1 MNDFVR
7 GSEESV
13 LKILNAFKEND
24 EIERLILPKLPE
36 SIFVEYF
43 LPYFKGEVTDPV
55 AAADLRK
62 NWITLARHPMGEV
75 NIINDQG
82 EIIFTTPSIAYTR
95 MFDPTKSDINGSFKD
110 LLLMTNQINVSNPI
124 RAKQYLEN
132 NMATK
137 FNAMRIKGHVLTK
150 EEQRWI
156 EIFNRYTVKDKNTPN
171 TGNTVAKPATNNKL
185 TDDDLEEVDE

>member
-7 GSEESV
+7 GSEESI
-13 LKILNAFKEND
+13 LKILDAFREND

-55 AAADLRK
+55 VAADLRK

-82 EIIFTTPSIAYTR
+82 EIIFTTPSIAYTK

-137 FNAMRIKGHVLTK
+137 FKAMRIKGHVLTK
-150 EEQRWI
+150 EELRWL
-156 EIFNRYTVKDKNTPN
+156 EIFKRYDVKDKNTPN
-171 TGNTVAKPATNNKL
+171 SGNSVAKPATNNKV

>member
-7 GSEESV
+7 GSDESV
-13 LKILNAFKEND
+13 LKILDAFREND

-36 SIFVEYF
+36 SIFIEYF
-43 LPYFKGEVTDPV
+43 LPYFKGEVTDPAT
-55 AAADLRK
+55 AAELRK

-82 EIIFTTPSIAYTR
+82 EIIFSTPSIAYTK

-150 EEQRWI
+150 EEQRWL
-156 EIFNRYTVKDKNTPN
+156 EIFKRYTVKDKNTPTN
-171 TGNTVAKPATNNKL
+171 SNSVAKPATNNKL

>member
-55 AAADLRK
+55 VAADLRK

-150 EEQRWI
+150 EEQRWL

-171 TGNTVAKPATNNKL
+171 SGNSVAKPATNNKV

>member
-150 EEQRWI
+150 EEQRWL
-156 EIFNRYTVKDKNTPN
+156 EIFKRYTVKDKNTPTN
-171 TGNTVAKPATNNKL
+171 SNSVAKPATNNKL

>member
-7 GSEESV
+7 GSEESI
-13 LKILNAFKEND
+13 LKILDAFREND

-55 AAADLRK
+55 VAADLRK

-82 EIIFTTPSIAYTR
+82 EIIFTTPSIAYTK

-137 FNAMRIKGHVLTK
+137 FKAMRIKGHVLTK
-150 EEQRWI
+150 EELRWL
-156 EIFNRYTVKDKNTPN
+156 EIFKRYDVKDKNTPN
-171 TGNTVAKPATNNKL
+171 SGNTVAKPATNNKV

>member
-13 LKILNAFKEND
+13 LKILDAFREND

-36 SIFVEYF
+36 SIFIEYF
-43 LPYFKGEVTDPV
+43 LPYFKGEVTDPAT
-55 AAADLRK
+55 AAELRK

-82 EIIFTTPSIAYTR
+82 EIIFSTPSIAYTK

-150 EEQRWI
+150 EEQRWL
-156 EIFNRYTVKDKNTPN
+156 EIFKRYTVKDKNTPTN
-171 TGNTVAKPATNNKL
+171 SNSVAKPATNNKL

>member
-7 GSEESV
+7 GSDESV
-13 LKILNAFKEND
+13 LKILDAFREND

-36 SIFVEYF
+36 SIFIEYF
-43 LPYFKGEVTDPV
+43 LPYFKGEVTDPATAV
-55 AAADLRK
+55 ELRK
-62 NWITLARHPMGEV
+62 KWITLARHPMGEV

-82 EIIFTTPSIAYTR
+82 EIIFSIPSIAYTK

-150 EEQRWI
+150 EEQRWL
-156 EIFNRYTVKDKNTPN
+156 EIFKRYTVKDKNTPTN
-171 TGNTVAKPATNNKL
+171 SNSVAKPATSNKL

>member
-62 NWITLARHPMGEV
+62 NWITLARHPKGEV

-82 EIIFTTPSIAYTR
+82 ETIFTTPSIAYTR

-150 EEQRWI
+150 EEQRWL
-156 EIFNRYTVKDKNTPN
+156 EIFKRYTVKDKNTPTN
-171 TGNTVAKPATNNKL
+171 SNSVAKPATNNKL

>member
-55 AAADLRK
+55 VAADLRK

-82 EIIFTTPSIAYTR
+82 EIIFTTPSIAYTK

-137 FNAMRIKGHVLTK
+137 FKAMRIKGHVLTK
-150 EEQRWI
+150 EEQRWL
-156 EIFNRYTVKDKNTPN
+156 EIFKRYAVKDKNTPN
-171 TGNTVAKPATNNKL
+171 SDNSVAKPATNNKV

>member
-7 GSEESV
+7 GSDESV
-13 LKILNAFKEND
+13 LKILDAFREND

-36 SIFVEYF
+36 SIFIEYF
-43 LPYFKGEVTDPV
+43 LPYFKGEVTDP
-55 AAADLRK
+55 ATATELRK
-62 NWITLARHPMGEV
+62 KWITLARHPMGEV

-82 EIIFTTPSIAYTR
+82 EIIFSTPSIAYTK

-150 EEQRWI
+150 EEQRWL
-156 EIFNRYTVKDKNTPN
+156 EIFKRYAVKDKNTPTN
-171 TGNTVAKPATNNKL
+171 SNSVAKPATNNKV

>member
-13 LKILNAFKEND
+13 LKILDAFREND

-36 SIFVEYF
+36 SIFIEYF
-43 LPYFKGEVTDPV
+43 LPYFKGEVTDPAT
-55 AAADLRK
+55 AAELRK

-82 EIIFTTPSIAYTR
+82 EIIFSTPSIAYTR

-150 EEQRWI
+150 EEQRWL
-156 EIFNRYTVKDKNTPN
+156 EIFKRYTVKDKNTPTN
-171 TGNTVAKPATNNKL
+171 SNSVAKPATSNKL

>member
-13 LKILNAFKEND
+13 LKILDAFREND

-36 SIFVEYF
+36 SIFIEYF
-43 LPYFKGEVTDPV
+43 LPYFKGEVTDPAT
-55 AAADLRK
+55 AAELRK

-82 EIIFTTPSIAYTR
+82 EIIFSTPSIAYTR

-150 EEQRWI
+150 EEQRWL
-156 EIFNRYTVKDKNTPN
+156 EIFKRYTVKDKNTPTN
-171 TGNTVAKPATNNKL
+171 SNSVAKPATNNKL

>member
-55 AAADLRK
+55 VAADLRK

-82 EIIFTTPSIAYTR
+82 EIIFTTPSIAYTK

-137 FNAMRIKGHVLTK
+137 FKAMRIKGHVLTK
-150 EEQRWI
+150 EELRWL
-156 EIFNRYTVKDKNTPN
+156 EIFKRYDVKDKNTPN
-171 TGNTVAKPATNNKL
+171 SGNSVAKPATNNKV

>member
-13 LKILNAFKEND
+13 LKILDAFREND

-36 SIFVEYF
+36 SIFIEYF
-43 LPYFKGEVTDPV
+43 LPYFKGEVTDPAT
-55 AAADLRK
+55 AAELRK

-82 EIIFTTPSIAYTR
+82 EIIFSTPSIAYTK

-150 EEQRWI
+150 EEQRWL
-156 EIFNRYTVKDKNTPN
+156 EIFKRYTVKDKNTPTN
-171 TGNTVAKPATNNKL
+171 SNSVAKPATSNKL